1 MPNWCE
7 NRVSFSGPEADLKK
21 LKSLMGTEDQVIPF
35 QKIKPM
41 PKDLDIACG
50 SAHLGYDV
58 LYGDIDSVLER
69 AWIKK
74 EGLKS
79 REELIAYLK
88 EHHPEY
94 IEMAPRYKANI
105 DRYGH
110 RDWYSWRVAHWGTKC
125 DIDANAIQILDN
137 SPEYLSLAFDTA
149 WSPPQGIYDALGQ
162 IIEDQHLDI
171 HISWFYDE
179 PGMQFAGYLN

>member
-21 LKSLMGTEDQVIPF
+21 LKSLMGTEDQVISF

-41 PKDLDIACG
+41 PEGLDIACG
-50 SAHLGYDV
+50 SAHLGYEA
-58 LYGDIDSVLER
+58 LYDGD
-69 AWIKK
+69 
-74 EGLKS
+74 
-79 REELIAYLK
+79 
-88 EHHPEY
+88 
-94 IEMAPRYKANI
+94 I

-110 RDWYSWRVAHWGTKC
+110 RDWYSWRVAHWGTKW
-125 DIDANAIQILDN
+125 DIDANAIQILVD
-137 SPEYLSLAFDTA
+137 SPDYLSLAFDTA

-162 IIEDQHLDI
+162 IVAEQELDI